1 MHAALIEMNNDAIA
15 DLKNEEAETALE
27 NLKRGEGLLEQLT
40 GEGKEVDRNLIIVVL
55 YNQACCYQR
64 LNMLVD
70 CASYLDGTIYNL
82 E

>member
-1 MHAALIEMNNDAIA
+1 MIELNQEAINELRNEDAS
-15 DLKNEEAETALE
+15 EALE
-27 NLKRGEGLLEQLT
+27 RLKRAEQLLEQMT
-40 GEGKEVDRNLIIVVL
+40 SEGKEVDRNMIIVVL

-64 LNMLVD
+64 QNMLTD